1 MVALVIGCRRREGVS
16 LVVCGLLL
24 SMVVVVVAVVVVLC
38 GGSSWFVV
46 VRGGGSFWLV
56 LARSGSLRFISFRFF
71 SSVWVSAHI
80 IMKKSSK
87 GR

>member
-24 SMVVVVVAVVVVLC
+24 SMVVVVV
-38 GGSSWFVV
+38 
-46 VRGGGSFWLV
+46 RGGGSFWLV
-56 LARSGSLRFISFRFF
+56 LARSGSLRFVSFRFF